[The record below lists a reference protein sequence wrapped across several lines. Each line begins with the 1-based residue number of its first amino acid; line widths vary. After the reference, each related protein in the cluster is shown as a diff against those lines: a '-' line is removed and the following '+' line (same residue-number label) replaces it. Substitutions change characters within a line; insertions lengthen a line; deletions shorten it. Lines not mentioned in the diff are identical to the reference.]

1 MRTHG
6 AFISARY
13 STDNQNPDSIEV
25 QVAKC
30 TEWCQQHQLPI
41 LGIYADMAI
50 SGMKDTRPQFEAMMR
65 DLQLGLADTVVIYDQ
80 SRMFRKM
87 SAWFT
92 FRDDLTR
99 MGVSVVSVTQPSIGG
114 DLRDPM
120 NFLSEGSMALFNQIW
135 SLQSR
140 QKTMEKMRFMAR
152 NGQHTGGKPALG
164 YQVVDGRLAIQ
175 PEEAEIVRRIFQEY
189 ADGRSYREIIAG
201 LNADGLKTK
210 RGNAFGNNSLHDLL
224 KNEKYIGVL
233 VYGAVP
239 YREDGTRN
247 SHAAPS
253 ENTIRIENALPP
265 IISQELFD
273 KVQARMS
280 ANRRQQAGRP
290 PKNRDYPLK
299 GKVFC
304 ASCGAAMSVGISKGG
319 YYYYKCTG
327 KKRLHNCDASP
338 IRVDKLEKLAV
349 QYTRAM
355 LGSPTNVDKLLQILR
370 EQAQTIQG
378 GAAARLNALIAEERE
393 VTAKLNNAVDTL
405 LEGFASTALKNK
417 ITDLEAQ
424 KAKLE
429 NDIKQLKNQV
439 DMSMLPETTL
449 RAALEKIMSADCTDP
464 SAILSIIQRVEI
476 GPEEILLWTMC
487 HAAPDGIIDTTRSGV
502 TKIDGTPK
510 GTRTPDLLIRS
521 QSLYPTELS
530 AHRHFTQVPK
540 YNNTTFSKLQVLF
553 SKIFI
558 FQIYFFSARGLLDRI
573 SGSIVQSWQLERVK
587 QSI

>member
-1 MRTHG
+1 
-6 AFISARY
+6 
-13 STDNQNPDSIEV
+13 
-25 QVAKC
+25 
-30 TEWCQQHQLPI
+30 
-41 LGIYADMAI
+41 
-50 SGMKDTRPQFEAMMR
+50 
-65 DLQLGLADTVVIYDQ
+65 
-80 SRMFRKM
+80 
-87 SAWFT
+87 
-92 FRDDLTR
+92 
-99 MGVSVVSVTQPSIGG
+99 
-114 DLRDPM
+114 
-120 NFLSEGSMALFNQIW
+120 
-135 SLQSR
+135 
-140 QKTMEKMRFMAR
+140 MAR

-201 LNADGLKTK
+201 LNSDGLKTK

-253 ENTIRIENALPP
+253 ENTIRIEDALPP
-265 IISQELFD
+265 IISKELFYQ
-273 KVQARMS
+273 VQGRMS

-439 DMSMLPETTL
+439 DMSMLQIVTVTGQQGRNFGPVRAIMPGQVRTRFPASYRTFAYNEFTSFSEEEFITGGSNMDYKRVLALHFTNGMSSREIAETTGDGKTTINECCIL
-449 RAALEKIMSADCTDP
+449 RC
-464 SAILSIIQRVEI
+464 
-476 GPEEILLWTMC
+476 
-487 HAAPDGIIDTTRSGV
+487 
-502 TKIDGTPK
+502 
-510 GTRTPDLLIRS
+510 
-521 QSLYPTELS
+521 
-530 AHRHFTQVPK
+530 
-540 YNNTTFSKLQVLF
+540 
-553 SKIFI
+553 
-558 FQIYFFSARGLLDRI
+558 
-573 SGSIVQSWQLERVK
+573 
-587 QSI
+587 

>member
-1 MRTHG
+1 MKTHG

-25 QVAKC
+25 QVSKC
-30 TEWCQQHQLPI
+30 SEWCQQHQLPI
-41 LGIYADMAI
+41 LGVYADMAI

-65 DLQLGLADTVVIYDQ
+65 DSQLGLADTVVIYDQ

-120 NFLSEGSMALFNQIW
+120 NFLSEGNMALFNQIW

-189 ADGRSYREIIAG
+189 ADGRSYREIIAV

-253 ENTIRIENALPP
+253 ENTIRIEDALPP

-304 ASCGAAMSVGISKGG
+304 ASCGAAMSVGISKSG

-449 RAALEKIMSADCTDP
+449 RAALEKIMSADSADP
-464 SAILSIIQRVEI
+464 AAILSIIQRVEI

-530 AHRHFTQVPK
+530 AHRHFTQAPN

>member
-30 TEWCQQHQLPI
+30 SEWCQQHQLPI
-41 LGIYADMAI
+41 LGVYADMAI
-50 SGMKDTRPQFEAMMR
+50 SGMKETRPQFEAMMR

-164 YQVVDGRLAIQ
+164 YQVVDGRLTVQ
-175 PEEAEIVRRIFQEY
+175 PEEAAIVRRIFREY

-210 RGNAFGNNSLHDLL
+210 RGNAFGANSLHDLL

-233 VYGAVP
+233 IYGAVP

-253 ENTIRIENALPP
+253 ENTIRIEDALPA
-265 IISQELFD
+265 IIDKDLFE
-273 KVQARMS
+273 KVQYRLAD
-280 ANRRQQAGRP
+280 NKRQQAGRP
-290 PKNRDYPLK
+290 PKNRPYPLK

-304 ASCGAAMSVGISKGG
+304 ACCGSAMSVGISKGG

-327 KKRLHNCDASP
+327 KKRLHNCNASP
-338 IRVDKLEKLAV
+338 IRVDKLEKLAA

-355 LGSPTNVDKLLQILR
+355 LGNPTNVETLLQILR
-370 EQAQTIQG
+370 EQALTIQG
-378 GAAARLNALIAEERE
+378 GAAARLDALITQERD
-393 VTAKLNNAVDTL
+393 VTAKINNAVDTL
-405 LEGFASTALKNK
+405 LDGFVSTAVKNK
-417 ITDLEAQ
+417 ITELESQ

-429 NDIKQLKNQV
+429 YDIKQLKNQV
-439 DMSMLPETTL
+439 EMSMLPEATL
-449 RAALEKIMSADCTDP
+449 RAALEKIISAENTDTE
-464 SAILSIIQRVEI
+464 AILSIIQRVEI
-476 GPEEILLWTMC
+476 GPEEIYLWAIS
-487 HAAPDGIIDTTRSGV
+487 HIAPSDTQCTTRGDV
-502 TKIDGTPK
+502 TKIIGTPK

-530 AHRHFTQVPK
+530 AHVRC
-540 YNNTTFSKLQVLF
+540 
-553 SKIFI
+553 I
-558 FQIYFFSARGLLDRI
+558 
-573 SGSIVQSWQLERVK
+573 
-587 QSI
+587 

>member
-30 TEWCQQHQLPI
+30 SEWCQQHQMPI
-41 LGIYADMAI
+41 LGVYADMAI

-253 ENTIRIENALPP
+253 ENTIRIEDALPP

-393 VTAKLNNAVDTL
+393 VSAKLNNAVDTL

-439 DMSMLPETTL
+439 DMSMLPENTL

-502 TKIDGTPK
+502 TKIGGTPK

-530 AHRHFTQVPK
+530 AHRHITQVPK
-540 YNNTTFSKLQVLF
+540 YNNTPFSKLQVLF
-553 SKIFI
+553 SKFSFFRIIFSRPGDSLTG
-558 FQIYFFSARGLLDRI
+558 YPVLLYNH
-573 SGSIVQSWQLERVK
+573 GN
-587 QSI
+587 

>member
-30 TEWCQQHQLPI
+30 SEWCQQHQLPI
-41 LGIYADMAI
+41 LGVYADMAI

-140 QKTMEKMRFMAR
+140 QKTIEKMRFMAR

-201 LNADGLKTK
+201 LNSDGLKTK

-253 ENTIRIENALPP
+253 ENTIRIEDALPP
-265 IISQELFD
+265 IISKELFYQ
-273 KVQARMS
+273 VQGRMS

-439 DMSMLPETTL
+439 DMSMLQIVTVTGQQGRNFGPVRAIMPGQVRTRFPASYRTFAYNEFTSFSEEEFITGGSNMDYKRVLALHFTNGMSSREIAETTGDGKTTINECCIL
-449 RAALEKIMSADCTDP
+449 RC
-464 SAILSIIQRVEI
+464 
-476 GPEEILLWTMC
+476 
-487 HAAPDGIIDTTRSGV
+487 
-502 TKIDGTPK
+502 
-510 GTRTPDLLIRS
+510 
-521 QSLYPTELS
+521 
-530 AHRHFTQVPK
+530 
-540 YNNTTFSKLQVLF
+540 
-553 SKIFI
+553 
-558 FQIYFFSARGLLDRI
+558 
-573 SGSIVQSWQLERVK
+573 
-587 QSI
+587 

>member
-6 AFISARY
+6 SFISARY

-25 QVAKC
+25 QVSKC
-30 TEWCQQHQLPI
+30 SEWCQQHQLPI
-41 LGIYADMAI
+41 LGVYADMAI

-120 NFLSEGSMALFNQIW
+120 NFLSEGNMALFNQIW

-189 ADGRSYREIIAG
+189 ADGRSYREIIAV

-253 ENTIRIENALPP
+253 ENTIRIEDALPP

-304 ASCGAAMSVGISKGG
+304 ASCGAAMSVGISKSG

-449 RAALEKIMSADCTDP
+449 RAALEKIMSADSADP
-464 SAILSIIQRVEI
+464 AAILSIIQRVEI

-530 AHRHFTQVPK
+530 AHRHFTQAPN

>member
-1 MRTHG
+1 MKTHG

-25 QVAKC
+25 QVSKC
-30 TEWCQQHQLPI
+30 TEWCQQHQIPI
-41 LGIYADMAI
+41 LGVYADMAI
-50 SGMKDTRPQFEAMMR
+50 SGMKETRPQFEAMMR

-87 SAWFT
+87 SAWFS

-135 SLQSR
+135 SLQTR
-140 QKTMEKMRFMAR
+140 QKTMEKLRFMAR

-175 PEEAEIVRRIFQEY
+175 PEEAKIVQRIFQEY

-253 ENTIRIENALPP
+253 ENTIRIEDALPP
-265 IISQELFD
+265 IISQEVFD

-449 RAALEKIMSADCTDP
+449 MAALEKIMSADCTDP

-502 TKIDGTPK
+502 TKIDGTPE
-510 GTRTPDLLIRS
+510 GTRTPNPRNRNPM
-521 QSLYPTELS
+521 LYPLS
-530 AHRHFTQVPK
+530 HRRIPLISLAIIAV
-540 YNNTTFSKLQVLF
+540 FSVFVKRLG
-553 SKIFI
+553 KIFFEREPYRCRSLLRNTRI
-558 FQIYFFSARGLLDRI
+558 PATEQTSAASSRI
-573 SGSIVQSWQLERVK
+573 PAKRK
-587 QSI
+587 A

>member
-25 QVAKC
+25 QVSKC
-30 TEWCQQHQLPI
+30 SEWCQQHQLPI
-41 LGIYADMAI
+41 LGVYADMAI

-253 ENTIRIENALPP
+253 ENTIRIEDALPP

-304 ASCGAAMSVGISKGG
+304 ASCGAAMSVGISKSG
-319 YYYYKCTG
+319 YYYYNCTG

-449 RAALEKIMSADCTDP
+449 RAALEKIMSADSADP
-464 SAILSIIQRVEI
+464 AAILSIIQRVEI

-530 AHRHFTQVPK
+530 AHRHFTQAPN

>member
-1 MRTHG
+1 MKTHG

-25 QVAKC
+25 QVSKC
-30 TEWCQQHQLPI
+30 SEWCQQHQLPI
-41 LGIYADMAI
+41 LGVYADMAI

-120 NFLSEGSMALFNQIW
+120 NFLSEGNMALFNQIW

-189 ADGRSYREIIAG
+189 ADGRSYREIIAV

-253 ENTIRIENALPP
+253 ENTIRIEDALPP

-304 ASCGAAMSVGISKGG
+304 ASCGVAMSVGISKGG

-530 AHRHFTQVPK
+530 AHRHFTQAPN